1 MKNLKKS
8 NDYYKKIC
16 EGYLNKKK
24 DFGMNTEQIINCY
37 NEKSVVDIAIGS

>member
-16 EGYLNKKK
+16 EGYLNKKC
-24 DFGMNTEQIINCY
+24 DFGMNTE
-37 NEKSVVDIAIGS
+37 

>member
-16 EGYLNKKK
+16 EGYLNKRN
-24 DFGMNTEQIINCY
+24 DYGMNTE
-37 NEKSVVDIAIGS
+37 